1 MTARPVNCRGVGVC
15 LIALLPKKQPWD
27 SPTPHTH
34 THTHTHRNRVGISS
48 EPEIFYGRE
57 LNVAQRT
64 EGELL
69 GDEARGMLERTAFGR
84 EGGPLF
90 LMEALVVG
98 AVLSVSLCVRRE
110 GIVKNSASELI
121 VIQLI
126 LDNLIQSTSYPTKL
140 GKDGEAILPS
150 PPRTPPLYAL
160 HRRKQSILSFPM
172 HCRSPL
178 PCFIFYLLYCQ
189 RPV

>member
-1 MTARPVNCRGVGVC
+1 M
-15 LIALLPKKQPWD
+15 
-27 SPTPHTH
+27 
-34 THTHTHRNRVGISS
+34 
-48 EPEIFYGRE
+48 
-57 LNVAQRT
+57 AQRT

-121 VIQLI
+121 VIRLI
-126 LDNLIQSTSYPTKL
+126 LDNLIRSTSYPTKL
-140 GKDGEAILPS
+140 GKDGEAILL
-150 PPRTPPLYAL
+150 PRVLPEEVRLLAL
-160 HRRKQSILSFPM
+160 HRGTRGRIL
-172 HCRSPL
+172 HRLCAGAVIL
-178 PCFIFYLLYCQ
+178 
-189 RPV
+189 